1 MPLKQKQV
9 VMFLFAALFSALLT
23 IIFPSTQQVSA
34 ADCEGS
40 SCDSLVNIDGIDIG
54 KIDDKILNT
63 EDINDK
69 ILNTEDINKI
79 LGDDNTVVEK
89 IQSTD
94 NGAEDATNNNNNDKD
109 NKIRIKD
116 LNVLIDDDDNKPKV
130 KVLPDNDTV
139 IEIKDFK
146 ILIPSK

>member
-9 VMFLFAALFSALLT
+9 VMFLFAALVSALLT
-23 IIFPSTQQVSA
+23 IIFPSTQHVSA

-40 SCDSLVNIDGIDIG
+40 SCDSLVNIDGINIG
-54 KIDDKILNT
+54 KIDD
-63 EDINDK
+63 DK

-79 LGDDNTVVEK
+79 LENDNTVVEK
-89 IQSTD
+89 IQSAN
-94 NGAEDATNNNNNDKD
+94 NGADDATSNNNKD
-109 NKIRIKD
+109 VVDKIRIKD

-130 KVLPDNDTV
+130 KVLPDNVTV

-146 ILIPSK
+146 ILIPGK

>member
-9 VMFLFAALFSALLT
+9 IMFLFAALVSALLT
-23 IIFPSTQQVSA
+23 IIFPSTQHVSA

-40 SCDSLVNIDGIDIG
+40 SCDSLVNIDGINIG
-54 KIDDKILNT
+54 KIDD
-63 EDINDK
+63 DK

-79 LGDDNTVVEK
+79 LENDNTVVEK

-94 NGAEDATNNNNNDKD
+94 NGADDATSNNNKD
-109 NKIRIKD
+109 VVDKIRIKD

-146 ILIPSK
+146 ILIPGK

>member
-54 KIDDKILNT
+54 KID
-63 EDINDK
+63 DK

>member
-9 VMFLFAALFSALLT
+9 VMFLFAALVSALLT
-23 IIFPSTQQVSA
+23 IIFPSTQHVSA
-34 ADCEGS
+34 ADCEGN
-40 SCDSLVNIDGIDIG
+40 SCDSLVNIDGINIG
-54 KIDDKILNT
+54 KIDD
-63 EDINDK
+63 DK

-79 LGDDNTVVEK
+79 LENDNTVVEK
-89 IQSTD
+89 IQSTNND
-94 NGAEDATNNNNNDKD
+94 ADDATSNNNNDVVD
-109 NKIRIKD
+109 KIRIKD

-130 KVLPDNDTV
+130 KVLPDNVTV

>member
-9 VMFLFAALFSALLT
+9 VMFLFAALVSALLT
-23 IIFPSTQQVSA
+23 MIFPSTQHVSA

-40 SCDSLVNIDGIDIG
+40 SCDSLVNIDGINIG
-54 KIDDKILNT
+54 KIDG
-63 EDINDK
+63 DK

-79 LGDDNTVVEK
+79 LENDNTVVEK
-89 IQSTD
+89 IQSAD
-94 NGAEDATNNNNNDKD
+94 NGADDASNNNNDVAD
-109 NKIRIKD
+109 KIRIKD
-116 LNVLIDDDDNKPKV
+116 LNVLIDDDDNAPKV
-130 KVLPDNDTV
+130 KVLPDNVTV

>member
-9 VMFLFAALFSALLT
+9 IMFLFAALVSALLT
-23 IIFPSTQQVSA
+23 IIFPSTQHVSA

-40 SCDSLVNIDGIDIG
+40 SCDSLVNIDGINIG
-54 KIDDKILNT
+54 KIDD
-63 EDINDK
+63 DK

-79 LGDDNTVVEK
+79 LENDNTVVEK

-94 NGAEDATNNNNNDKD
+94 NGADDATSNNNKD
-109 NKIRIKD
+109 VVDKIRIKD

-130 KVLPDNDTV
+130 KVLPDNVTV

-146 ILIPSK
+146 ILIPGK

>member
-9 VMFLFAALFSALLT
+9 IMFLFAALVSALLT
-23 IIFPSTQQVSA
+23 IIFPSTQHVSA

-40 SCDSLVNIDGIDIG
+40 SCDSLVNIDGINIG
-54 KIDDKILNT
+54 KIDD
-63 EDINDK
+63 DK

-79 LGDDNTVVEK
+79 LENDNTVVEK

-94 NGAEDATNNNNNDKD
+94 NGADDATSNNNKD
-109 NKIRIKD
+109 VVDKIRIKD

-130 KVLPDNDTV
+130 KVLPDNVTV